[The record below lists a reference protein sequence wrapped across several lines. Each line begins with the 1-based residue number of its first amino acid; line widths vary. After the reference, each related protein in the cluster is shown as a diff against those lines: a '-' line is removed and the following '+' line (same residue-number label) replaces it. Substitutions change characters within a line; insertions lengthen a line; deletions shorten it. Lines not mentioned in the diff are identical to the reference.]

1 MGRIRGPLIFSLIA
15 LLVIALGSFLLVRLW
30 SQDPVERTQSVISA
44 YIRRSLIVEREVRR
58 ADRRIRYNE
67 LQLRRLQAQA
77 SRLSRPSDASRLT
90 GKVDGLE
97 ESLKQLEDD
106 QSRLEAALLDTPAKA
121 LQLPLLARGSRE
133 RQESQRSSPTGDTR
147 RDRSPEPT
155 HAVGYR
161 NLRSWH
167 CRSARC
173 ISYSRTQ
180 RVPGRQ
186 IASRTLFH
194 QSYWSWRLP
203 TVRHPI
209 PAAKKRPKAAR
220 PDGTGFPSVR
230 AGPQSAGKRRTTA
243 GHEWSLSVHRNHR

>member
-1 MGRIRGPLIFSLIA
+1 VWGMASVTSTTTGCGCCCTAASGGRLPRPRDCEA
-15 LLVIALGSFLLVRLW
+15 AHHAW
-30 SQDPVERTQSVISA
+30 W
-44 YIRRSLIVEREVRR
+44 RR
-58 ADRRIRYNE
+58 A
-67 LQLRRLQAQA
+67 
-77 SRLSRPSDASRLT
+77 
-90 GKVDGLE
+90 GLE

-230 AGPQSAGKRRTTA
+230 AGSAVGGQTTDNSGA
-243 GHEWSLSVHRNHR
+243 